1 MLNLQYINYW
11 NSTKRSTVGQNFIK
25 DKMNKSEI
33 IAFLKSMYSYVEST
47 TLDEISDFCNYL
59 KLSKGTELIQEGKR
73 HHFFYLITWRSVKS
87 YQIKEEKEICTW
99 FAFEKE
105 VVSTIKTFEGHTS
118 NETIKLLEDSEFIR
132 INTEAFKA
140 LAELKVSVSRLINE
154 FITEHAIFLEELLYL
169 QSKSGKE
176 RYENLIKAET
186 LLTQRVSLTELASF
200 LGMSRK
206 TLSRIRSKL

>member
-1 MLNLQYINYW
+1 
-11 NSTKRSTVGQNFIK
+11 
-25 DKMNKSEI
+25 MNKSEI
-33 IAFLKSMYSYVEST
+33 TAFLKSMYSYVEST

-73 HHFFYLITWRSVKS
+73 HHFFYFITRGSVKS
-87 YQIKEEKEICTW
+87 YHLKEQKEICTW

-105 VVSTIKTFEGHTS
+105 IVSTIKTFEGHPS

-132 INTEAFKA
+132 INTRAFKT
-140 LAELKVSVSRLINE
+140 LAESKISVSRLINE

-169 QSKSGKE
+169 QSKPGKE
-176 RYENLIKAET
+176 RYENLIKAEPQ
-186 LLTQRVSLTELASF
+186 LIQRVSLTDLASF
-200 LGMSRK
+200 LGMSRE